1 MITRTASWLQ
11 QNGAKIF
18 MKLKL
23 LLSLLRR
30 SVTFFRGGAQHGNFW
45 FQFNFCQI
53 SKKKIILKNQ
63 STDPLVNSYPLTIL
77 LTLIFEA
84 VRTFEGGKIS
94 AVFSFLYKP

>member
-1 MITRTASWLQ
+1 MEIFGFNLIS
-11 QNGAKIF
+11 AK
-18 MKLKL
+18 
-23 LLSLLRR
+23 
-30 SVTFFRGGAQHGNFW
+30 
-45 FQFNFCQI
+45 FQ
-53 SKKKIILKNQ
+53 KKIILKNQ